1 MGTAEV
7 GIIAN
12 PAAARDIRRLTADA
26 ASVTS
31 NDKVNVLKRV
41 LAGLASVGVEQV
53 VAMTDRSGISAG
65 LHAARDR
72 PSAAHWPRIDFLDVP
87 LTGSAADTDAA
98 TRTMTAAGVGAIVV
112 VGGDGTNRVVAARS
126 GTTPLVSISTG
137 TNNAFPVAVE
147 PTVAGIAAGLV
158 ALDPDRFRSATYRAK
173 QLLITVGDRVERALV
188 DVAVCTTDGLGAGAV
203 SDPRSI
209 SRLFLCFAEPDAI
222 GLSAIG
228 GHLRPTDRRA
238 QHGLAV
244 TLGTPA
250 TARVRPPIAPG
261 RVVDVDVAAI
271 VPLVVGEPHELGG
284 GVLAI
289 DGERMIRPGPQDDP
303 VVVLSAQGPT
313 VVDVPAVLSLAA
325 TTGSL
330 SRTGPAAP
338 PPWAPAE
345 LRAHTANDTTTSSN
359 GLHPRPLAGTPEKER
374 S

>member
-1 MGTAEV
+1 MGTAQV

-26 ASVTS
+26 PSVTT
-31 NDKVNVLKRV
+31 NHKVNILKRV
-41 LAGLASVGVEQV
+41 LAGLASVGVERV
-53 VAMTDRSGISAG
+53 VTMTDRSGISAG
-65 LHAARDR
+65 LYAARDR
-72 PSAAHWPRIDFLDVP
+72 PSAAHWPTIDFLDVL
-87 LTGSAADTDAA
+87 LTRSAADTDAA

-112 VGGDGTNRVVAARS
+112 VGGDGTNRIVAARS

-137 TNNAFPVAVE
+137 TNNAFALAVE

-173 QLLITVGDRVERALV
+173 QLLVTVGDRVERALV

-203 SDPRSI
+203 SDPGSV
-209 SRLFLCFAEPDAI
+209 SQLFLCFAEPDAI

-228 GHLRPTDRRA
+228 GHLQPTDRRA
-238 QHGLAV
+238 PHGLAV

-250 TARVRPPIAPG
+250 TVRVRPPIAPG
-261 RVVDVDVAAI
+261 LVLDVDVAAV

-289 DGERMIRPGPQDDP
+289 DGERMIRPGPQSDP
-303 VVVLSAQGPT
+303 VVLLSAQGPT

-325 TTGSL
+325 ATGSL
-330 SRTGPAAP
+330 SRTGLTAP
-338 PPWAPAE
+338 
-345 LRAHTANDTTTSSN
+345 TT
-359 GLHPRPLAGTPEKER
+359 
-374 S
+374 